1 MKRKRL
7 VSIFIIIILGIIC
20 VGSIFCH
27 RSPHIQ
33 IKLENVS
40 QVIVYDSIKYH
51 EMNQSEINDFVS
63 WYNECYDIRINRD
76 FTGTV
81 TLMGRIIINLKD
93 GGGASIMLSGNDF
106 EIQAYNP
113 EKQKNISYWA
123 RQKNIE
129 NLLRSLDNGQ

>member
-1 MKRKRL
+1 MKRKWL

-20 VGSIFCH
+20 VGSIFRH

-40 QVIVYDSIKYH
+40 QVIVYDLTKYH

-76 FTGTV
+76 FAGTV

-106 EIQAYNP
+106 EIQAYNS